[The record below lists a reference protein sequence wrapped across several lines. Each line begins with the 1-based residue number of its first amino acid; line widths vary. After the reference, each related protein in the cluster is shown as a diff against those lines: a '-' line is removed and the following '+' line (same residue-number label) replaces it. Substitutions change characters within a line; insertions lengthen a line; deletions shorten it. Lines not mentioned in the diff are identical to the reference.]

1 MRLLDSAGLS
11 PAEKDD
17 EMNDRER
24 RDTRHFPGLE
34 VRVEEREDG
43 TQVIRGTGLVFGQDS
58 ADLGGFVEVIDPSV
72 RINFAPDLVALFNH
86 NSDVVLGRSP
96 ATMKVERTGAGVV
109 YEVTPPDTQA
119 ARDVVTLI
127 ARGDVRGN
135 SFQFR
140 TKQDRWE
147 RLADGREKR
156 TLLEIDVEEMGPV
169 VFPAYP
175 QTDVGLAMR
184 SRDAWLQEERQ
195 PSGEHELRRRELEML
210 EAE

>member
-1 MRLLDSAGLS
+1 MT
-11 PAEKDD
+11 
-17 EMNDRER
+17 DRER
-24 RDTRHFPGLE
+24 RDARHFAGLE
-34 VRVEEREDG
+34 VRVEQREDG
-43 TQVIRGTGLVFGQDS
+43 TKVLRGTGLVFGQES
-58 ADLGGFVEVIDPSV
+58 VDLGNFVEVIDPAV

-96 ATMKVERTGAGVV
+96 ATMKVERTGGGVV
-109 YEVTPPDTQA
+109 YEVEPPDPPA
-119 ARDVVTLI
+119 ARDVMTLVE
-127 ARGDVRGN
+127 RGDVRGN

-175 QTDVGLAMR
+175 NTDVGLAMR

-195 PSGEHELRRRELEML
+195 PSGEPERRRRELEL
-210 EAE
+210 IEVE